1 MADREKFEAFQEL
14 LFGELN
20 EDLIQEG
27 TPAVQRDRFSKC
39 LRDNTTGGKLNRGM
53 AVVNTGHNLLKR
65 PLTVKEYEELSIL
78 GWLTELFQAAYLIW
92 DDIMDRPESRRGK
105 PCWYRAED
113 VGLLAINDASLLKT
127 CIFKLLHRHFR
138 DHPEYLAFI
147 ELFNEAGFR
156 TELGQLCDTSTASN
170 DTAGD
175 MTAEQYRFIA
185 ANKTAFYSFYLP
197 VALGLH
203 YVQGATEENLKEA
216 QRVLLEIGEYFQI
229 QDDVFGD
236 PKETGNI
243 GTDIRDN
250 KCTWILIQALRLCN
264 TDQRQMLI
272 DSYGKRDPAHER
284 RVLQLFKE
292 IQIEKTYREFEE
304 RKLMEL
310 CEQID
315 CLDRRCGLEPA
326 IFTSILNA
334 VQRRNN

>member
-1 MADREKFEAFQEL
+1 MVPAAGAPGVLDDDALELALTFVLAIGCDMSKSIVLMADREKFEAFQEL
-14 LFGELN
+14 LFSELN
-20 EDLIQEG
+20 KDLIQEG

-65 PLTVKEYEELSIL
+65 PLTVKEYEELSII
-78 GWLTELFQAAYLIW
+78 GWLTEL
-92 DDIMDRPESRRGK
+92 SRQQ
-105 PCWYRAED
+105 D

-229 QDDVFGD
+229 QDDYLDVFGD
-236 PKETGNI
+236 PKETGKI

-250 KCTWILIQALRLCN
+250 KCTWILIQALR

-272 DSYGKRDPAHER
+272 DSYGKRDPVHER

-292 IQIEKTYREFEE
+292 IQTRRRIGNSRRE
-304 RKLMEL
+304 
-310 CEQID
+310 
-315 CLDRRCGLEPA
+315 
-326 IFTSILNA
+326 S
-334 VQRRNN
+334 